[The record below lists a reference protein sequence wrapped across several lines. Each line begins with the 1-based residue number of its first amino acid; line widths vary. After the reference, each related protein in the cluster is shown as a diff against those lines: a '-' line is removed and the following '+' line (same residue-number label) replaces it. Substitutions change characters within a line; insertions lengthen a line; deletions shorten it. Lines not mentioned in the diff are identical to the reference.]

1 VYLPISSH
9 LTIKAWPLP
18 HKQAGSSLESL
29 PNELLLAP
37 LPAPAQ
43 MQSHHPPPEE
53 GVGEDEDV
61 DAMVMEEDGV
71 ERPCLEV
78 KFSFLE
84 WLPP

>member
-1 VYLPISSH
+1 
-9 LTIKAWPLP
+9 
-18 HKQAGSSLESL
+18 
-29 PNELLLAP
+29 
-37 LPAPAQ
+37 

-84 WLPP
+84 WLPLLLEEVHLVQAGGRL